1 MAHTSGVFDHTRV
14 HPTRQITLLCEVLT
28 EPAIDG
34 KFVARVEVV
43 ATGEVVPIRDTNEL
57 VRLVRRLS
65 VDW

>member
-1 MAHTSGVFDHTRV
+1 
-14 HPTRQITLLCEVLT
+14 LLCEVLT